1 MINHQEIA
9 AKVAEVK
16 KDFPTF
22 FHYPGLAYLDN
33 AATSQMPQAV
43 IDTLH
48 HSLVHTN
55 ANIHRGVYRQSAQA
69 TQLYEECRIK
79 VANFLNA
86 EGGHCIAFTKGTTES
101 INVVA
106 SSWLKPRIQ
115 AGDNV
120 VITLMEHHAN
130 ILPWQHL
137 CNQVGATL
145 RVVPVDEKG
154 ELMVNQ
160 LIELMDNNTRL
171 LAITHLSNTLGTVNP
186 IGKIIAR
193 AKHKQVPVLV
203 DAAQSAALH
212 HLDLQA
218 LQPDF
223 LTFSAHKMFGPF
235 GVGILYVHPDHHRNM
250 QPYSLGGGM
259 VKDVFLDYTDYQNY
273 PFSLDAGTPN
283 VSGVI
288 TLGATIDYLNQLNRD
303 WAVQHVNHLTH
314 YCVNELEKIPGVHL
328 VGNSKTRSGV
338 VSFVVENIHP
348 HDLAS
353 FYNNEQIAVRAGQHC
368 TQPLLDS
375 LNVPAT
381 VRASFSIYN
390 DETEVERLVKV
401 TREIIDLWQ

>member
-1 MINHQEIA
+1 MINHQEIS
-9 AKVAEVK
+9 AKVAGIK

-22 FHYPGLAYLDN
+22 NHYPGLAYLDN

-43 IDTLH
+43 MDTLH
-48 HSLVHTN
+48 HSLVHNN
-55 ANIHRGVYRQSAQA
+55 ANIHRGVYRQSAEA
-69 TQLYEECRIK
+69 TQLYEECRHK
-79 VANFLNA
+79 VSNFLNA

-101 INVVA
+101 INVIA
-106 SSWLKPRIQ
+106 SSWLKPMIQ
-115 AGDNV
+115 PGDNV

-137 CNQVGATL
+137 CNQVGASL
-145 RVVPVDEKG
+145 RVASVNQKG
-154 ELMVNQ
+154 ELIMDE
-160 LIELMDNNTRL
+160 LIELMDANTQL

-186 IGKIIAR
+186 IDKIIPFA
-193 AKHKQVPVLV
+193 HNKQVPVLI

-212 HLDLQA
+212 SLDLQV

-223 LTFSAHKMFGPF
+223 LMFSAHKMFGPY
-235 GVGILYVHPDHHRNM
+235 GVGILYVHPDHHNDV
-250 QPYSLGGGM
+250 QPYSLGGGI
-259 VKDVFLDYTDYQNY
+259 VKDVFLDYTDYQTY
-273 PFSLDAGTPN
+273 PFNLDAGTPN

-288 TLGATIDYLNQLNRD
+288 TLGATIDYLNRIDRNWALN
-303 WAVQHVNHLTH
+303 HVNHLTH
-314 YCVNELEKIPGVHL
+314 YCMNELEKIPGVQL
-328 VGNSKTRSGV
+328 VGNAETKSGV
-338 VSFVVENIHP
+338 VSFVVDDIHP

-375 LNVPAT
+375 LNIPAT

-390 DETEVERLVKV
+390 DESEVERLVKV